1 MLEVDNVTFSYSK
14 RGERDVP
21 AALREV
27 SVRINGGE
35 TVAIIG
41 QNGSGKSTLAKLL
54 AGLLQPTTGS
64 ILIDDLPSN
73 AGGEALW
80 TIHQRVGIVFQN
92 PDDQLVANTV
102 IDDIAF
108 GPENLGL
115 PRFEIEER
123 VQEAMAMLQ
132 LEPYAQM
139 AISELSVGQKQRVA
153 IAGVL
158 AMRPRYLLL
167 DEPTTMLSGQTA
179 RQMLKTVRHLSRE
192 RGITVLHIT
201 HFMHEITAFERV
213 IVMDAGRVLM
223 DDTPAN
229 VFARGDEL
237 RAVGLD
243 VPMVTR
249 LGYYMKAHEWGGLP
263 EVVLTAEQLKQ
274 AVQPREDTTTEN
286 RVAAVERGFRSEPID
301 PARHVVA
308 PTINDDPGSGEDD
321 DKVQDDRGQLEDVRT
336 RPLIELRDVHYTR
349 LHNTPFAVE
358 ALRGVSLSVFEGK
371 VMALVGPT
379 KAGKS
384 TVLDL
389 LAGLIKPASGTLLF
403 QDAEVNTPAMIER
416 LRSNVGVVFQSPES
430 QIFEDTVGKDVSFGP
445 RRKKLSLAES
455 RRLVRESLAA
465 VGLSYEDFRTRYT
478 YALSGG
484 EKRRVAIAGVLALQP
499 RVIVFDEPASG
510 LDPRGRRELLA
521 LLEKLKQERNLTIV
535 YISSS
540 LEDVIGLAD
549 MFYILDQG
557 RIVLSG
563 TAREILT
570 HGSELAA
577 LDIALPEAA
586 HIALTLQEV
595 IPTLRTDVLRLAE
608 LEEAIGYPQGRPPE
622 DTLSASNRQIRPY
635 PAVGNPDGPLPTS
648 PSTPTLTVT
657 TEEQADD

>member
-21 AALREV
+21 VALREV
-27 SVRINGGE
+27 SVRIDAGE

-64 ILIDDLPSN
+64 ILIDGLPSN

-80 TIHQRVGIVFQN
+80 TIHQLVGIVFQN

-123 VQEAMAMLQ
+123 IQEAMALLQ

-179 RQMLKTVRHLSRE
+179 RQMLNTVQRLSRE
-192 RGITVLHIT
+192 RGITILHIT

-229 VFARGDEL
+229 VFGRGDEL

-249 LGYYMKAHEWGGLP
+249 LGHYMKAHGWSELP

-274 AVQPREDTTTEN
+274 AVQLQEN
-286 RVAAVERGFRSEPID
+286 RTNENNATALEPGFRREPID
-301 PARHVVA
+301 RPPHPVT
-308 PTINDDPGSGEDD
+308 PTINDHPDSSEDD
-321 DKVQDDRGQLEDVRT
+321 DKVQGDREHLDDIQT
-336 RPLIELRDVHYTR
+336 RPFIELRDVRYTR

-384 TVLDL
+384 TVVDL
-389 LAGLIKPASGTLLF
+389 LAGLIKPASGSLLF
-403 QDAEVNTPAMIER
+403 QDTEVNTPAMIER
-416 LRSNVGVVFQSPES
+416 LRSTVGVVFQSPES

-445 RRKKLSLAES
+445 RRKKVALAES
-455 RRLVRESLAA
+455 RRLVRESLEA

-499 RVIVFDEPASG
+499 RVIVFDEPAAG
-510 LDPRGRRELLA
+510 LDPRGRRELLE
-521 LLEKLKQERNLTIV
+521 LLAKLKKDRNLTIV

-549 MFYILDQG
+549 IFYVLDQG
-557 RIVLSG
+557 HIVLSG

-570 HGSELAA
+570 HGNKLAA
-577 LDIALPEAA
+577 LDIALPEPA
-586 HIALTLQEV
+586 HIALTLQGV
-595 IPTLRTDVLRLAE
+595 MPTLRTDVLHLSE
-608 LEEAIGYPQGRPPE
+608 LEEVIGDPQGGLPE
-622 DTLSASNRQIRPY
+622 DNLPARNRQTKPV
-635 PAVGNPDGPLPTS
+635 PMVGTPRDPFSP
-648 PSTPTLTVT
+648 PSTPAFTAT
-657 TEEQADD
+657 TEEQEDD